1 MIPGEGLIDS
11 GNGHTYR
18 PQRAPASRFRRIQA
32 LALCKYSMM
41 APLRQYV
48 GRTLRVLVS
57 TTCILGVAVEPAAA
71 QALQLVRDTEAE
83 RLLKS
88 YEDPIL
94 VAAGLDP
101 AAVKMYLVQDPT
113 LNAFAAEGQ
122 NIFVNTGLLQQLHTP
137 NEVIGVL
144 AHETGHIAGG
154 HLVRDTAAISK
165 AMIPMLV
172 GVAAGVAAM
181 IAGSGEAGMAL
192 MGLGMTSAQAQFMQ
206 FSRVQEATADQ
217 MGQKFLRA
225 THQSGQGMLDVFER
239 LADEEA
245 MSAYKMNP
253 MAMDHPASRERI
265 DLLQRLV
272 EASPYKD
279 VKDSPE
285 AMHAFRMV
293 QAKLDGFL
301 DPVNMVL
308 MHYPMSDNSEEA
320 HYARAVAYFRQP
332 DLPKALE
339 ECNTLIKMEP
349 KNPYFWELLGQIY
362 VDMSRPANG
371 VPPYQKSV
379 DLLPDAP
386 LLRVSL
392 AAAQLATEK
401 TALAKP
407 ALDNLKIAL
416 RQEND
421 NSFAWFEAAQ
431 AYSELG
437 DEPMANLS
445 TAERYYNS
453 GAMASAA
460 HFAMLAQHKLPQG
473 SPDWQRA
480 SDIMAVAGPET
491 QKRH

>member
-1 MIPGEGLIDS
+1 MEIC
-11 GNGHTYR
+11 N
-18 PQRAPASRFRRIQA
+18 PQNRDMLAARAVRAACFGMTVWCM
-32 LALCKYSMM
+32 LC
-41 APLRQYV
+41 
-48 GRTLRVLVS
+48 
-57 TTCILGVAVEPAAA
+57 VACEPAAA
-71 QALQLVRDTEAE
+71 QALQLVRDTETE

-101 AAVKMYLVQDPT
+101 AAVKMYIVQDPSI
-113 LNAFAAEGQ
+113 NAFAAEGQ

-154 HLVRDTAAISK
+154 HLIRDTAAVHK

-181 IAGSGEAGMAL
+181 VAGAGSGAGMAI
-192 MGLGMTSAQAQFMQ
+192 MGLGMTTAQAQFMQ
-206 FSRVQEATADQ
+206 FSRIQEATADQ
-217 MGQKFLRA
+217 MGQKFLRE
-225 THQSGQGMLDVFER
+225 THQSGEGMLAVFER
-239 LADEEA
+239 MADEEA
-245 MSAYKMNP
+245 MSAYKSDP

-265 DLLQRLV
+265 DLLQHLV
-272 EASPYKD
+272 NASPYKD
-279 VKDSPE
+279 VKDSP
-285 AMHAFRMV
+285 AALHAFRMV
-293 QAKLDGFL
+293 QAKLAGFI
-301 DPVNMVL
+301 DPVQTVL
-308 MHYPMSDNSEEA
+308 NRYPASDASEDA

-332 DLPKALE
+332 DLKSALA
-339 ECNTLIKMEP
+339 ECNTLTKLEP
-349 KNPYFWELLGQIY
+349 ENPYFWELEGQIY
-362 VDMSRPANG
+362 VEMSRPEQG
-371 VPPYQKSV
+371 VPDYRKSV

-386 LLRVSL
+386 LLRISL

-401 TALAKP
+401 TSMATP
-407 ALDNLKIAL
+407 ALDNLKVAL

-437 DEPMANLS
+437 NEPMANLS

-453 GAMASAA
+453 GAMNAAA
-460 HFAMLAQHKLPQG
+460 HFAVLAQRKLPPG

-480 SDIMAVAGPET
+480 SDIMAVSGPDAPA
-491 QKRH
+491 RH